1 MGAQRKG
8 LIKSGIF
15 TRRNK
20 AATQTRSV
28 AIGLLPTSP
37 GVICPAGYHAMIDAP
52 EVAAAIWRIAD
63 MIGSMTIHLM
73 QNTDKGDVRV
83 RNALARKVDIDPFS
97 LTTRQTW
104 VNWIVQQ
111 MLLEGN
117 AFVLPS
123 TSGEILTD
131 LVPMPQAVA
140 QLRPDG
146 NPYEIVQNGTAFR
159 PDEVL
164 HFRLRPDVRKPWL
177 GCSPRV
183 QVSAVVDSIMAAQ
196 TTKTAMMSSEYK
208 PPLII
213 SANTDSDFSDE
224 ELRTNF
230 INAYMKRSNPN
241 EPIVVPDGLLTV
253 SSVKPLSLTDLAI
266 KDGVELDRRSVGAIF
281 GVPGF
286 LLGVGS
292 FNREEFNVFV
302 STVLRPLAQV
312 IEQEL
317 TKKLLYASDLYFRF
331 NSRSLYAYDLKDLA
345 DIGDA
350 QYVRGLMTGN
360 EVRDWLGLSPREG
373 LDKLVMLENYI
384 PADRIGDQAKLT
396 GGDDNADET

>member
-1 MGAQRKG
+1 M
-8 LIKSGIF
+8 
-15 TRRNK
+15 
-20 AATQTRSV
+20 
-28 AIGLLPTSP
+28 AIGLQPTSP
-37 GVICPAGYHAMIDAP
+37 GVICPPGYHTITDAP

-73 QNTDKGDVRV
+73 RNTEKGDVRV
-83 RNALARKVDIDPFS
+83 RDALARKVDIDPFS

-117 AFVLPS
+117 AYVLPV
-123 TSGEILTD
+123 TAGGILQD
-131 LVPMPQAVA
+131 LIPMPQAIA

-177 GCSPRV
+177 GCSPRI
-183 QVSAVVDSIMAAQ
+183 QLSAVVDSIMAAQ

-208 PPLII
+208 PPII
-213 SANTDSDFSDE
+213 VAVNADADLADE
-224 ELRTNF
+224 DLRTEF
-230 INAYMKRSNPN
+230 LKRFWKRKNPD
-241 EPIVVPDGLLTV
+241 EPVVLPADV
-253 SSVKPLSLTDLAI
+253 MSVNSVKPLSLTDLAI

-317 TKKLLYASDLYFRF
+317 TKKLLYSDERYFRF
-331 NSRSLYAYDLKDLA
+331 NSRSLYAYDLKDMA
-345 DIGDA
+345 SIGDE

-360 EVRDWLGLSPREG
+360 EVRDWLGLSPMEG
-373 LDKLVMLENYI
+373 LDELVMLENYI
-384 PADRIGDQAKLT
+384 PADRIGDQKKLT
-396 GGDDNADET
+396 GGEDNAADT

>member
-1 MGAQRKG
+1 
-8 LIKSGIF
+8 
-15 TRRNK
+15 
-20 AATQTRSV
+20 
-28 AIGLLPTSP
+28 
-37 GVICPAGYHAMIDAP
+37 
-52 EVAAAIWRIAD
+52 
-63 MIGSMTIHLM
+63 
-73 QNTDKGDVRV
+73 
-83 RNALARKVDIDPFS
+83 
-97 LTTRQTW
+97 
-104 VNWIVQQ
+104 
-111 MLLEGN
+111 
-117 AFVLPS
+117 
-123 TSGEILTD
+123 
-131 LVPMPQAVA
+131 VPMPQAVA

-183 QVSAVVDSIMAAQ
+183 QLSAVVDSIMAAQ

-208 PPLII
+208 PPIII
-213 SANTDSDFSDE
+213 SVNADANLADE
-224 ELRTNF
+224 ELRTEF
-230 INAYMKRSNPN
+230 LEKFWKRSNPD
-241 EPIVVPDGLLTV
+241 EPVVLPADV
-253 SSVKPLSLTDLAI
+253 MSVNSVKPLSLTDLAI

-281 GVPGF
+281 GAPAF

-345 DIGDA
+345 SIGNEE
-350 QYVRGLMTGN
+350 YVRGLMTGN
-360 EVRDWLGLSPREG
+360 EVRDWIGLSPREG
-373 LDKLVMLENYI
+373 LDELVMLENYI

>member
-20 AATQTRSV
+20 AATQTRSA

-63 MIGSMTIHLM
+63 MISSMTIHLM

-123 TSGEILTD
+123 TSGGILTD

-146 NPYEIVQNGTAFR
+146 NPYEVVQNGTAFL

-183 QVSAVVDSIMAAQ
+183 QLSAVVDSIMAAQ

-286 LLGVGS
+286 LLGVGN

-360 EVRDWLGLSPREG
+360 EVRDWIGLSPREG
-373 LDKLVMLENYI
+373 LDELVMLENYI

>member
-1 MGAQRKG
+1 
-8 LIKSGIF
+8 
-15 TRRNK
+15 
-20 AATQTRSV
+20 
-28 AIGLLPTSP
+28 
-37 GVICPAGYHAMIDAP
+37 MIDAP

-83 RNALARKVDIDPFS
+83 RNELARKVDINPFS

-104 VNWIVQQ
+104 INWIVQQ

-123 TSGEILTD
+123 TSGGILTD

-146 NPYEIVQNGTAFR
+146 NPYEIVQNDTAFH

-183 QVSAVVDSIMAAQ
+183 QLSAVVDSIMAAQ

-208 PPLII
+208 PPIII
-213 SANTDSDFSDE
+213 SVNADADLADE
-224 ELRTNF
+224 ELRTEFLENF
-230 INAYMKRSNPN
+230 WKRTNSD
-241 EPIVVPDGLLTV
+241 EPVVLPADV
-253 SSVKPLSLTDLAI
+253 MSVNSVKPLSLSDLAI

-292 FNREEFNVFV
+292 FSREEFNVFV

-312 IEQEL
+312 IEQEF

-331 NSRSLYAYDLKDLA
+331 NARSLYAYDLKDLA
-345 DIGDA
+345 AIALDLRDH
-350 QYVRGLMTGN
+350 GLMEGN
-360 EVRDWLGLSPREG
+360 EARDWIGLSPREG
-373 LDKLVMLENYI
+373 LDELVMLENYI

-396 GGDDNADET
+396 GGDENADET

>member
-8 LIKSGIF
+8 LIESGIF

-20 AATQTRSV
+20 AAKQTRSV
-28 AIGLLPTSP
+28 AIGLQPTSP

-123 TSGEILTD
+123 TSGGILTD
-131 LVPMPQAVA
+131 LVPMPQAIA

-146 NPYEIVQNGTAFR
+146 NPYEIVQNDTAFR

-183 QVSAVVDSIMAAQ
+183 QLSAVVDSIMAAQ

-208 PPLII
+208 PPIII
-213 SANTDSDFSDE
+213 SVNADANLADE
-224 ELRTNF
+224 ELRTEF
-230 INAYMKRSNPN
+230 LEKFWKRTNTD
-241 EPIVVPDGLLTV
+241 EPVVLPADV
-253 SSVKPLSLTDLAI
+253 MSVNSVKPLSLTDLAI

-317 TKKLLYASDLYFRF
+317 TKKLLYANDLYFRF

-350 QYVRGLMTGN
+350 QYIRGLMTGN
-360 EVRDWLGLSPREG
+360 EVRDWIGLSPREG